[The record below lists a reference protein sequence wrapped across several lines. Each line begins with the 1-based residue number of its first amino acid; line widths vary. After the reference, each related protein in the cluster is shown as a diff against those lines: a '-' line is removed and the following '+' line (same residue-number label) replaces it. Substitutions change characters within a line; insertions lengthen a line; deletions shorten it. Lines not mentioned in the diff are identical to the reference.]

1 MSAIFKT
8 LHSLD
13 AIEGIQHG
21 FFTRQG
27 GVSSGIYT
35 SLNCAKSSQDDVQN
49 VMENRHR
56 AMAALGLENARLY
69 GLHQIH
75 STIVHQITAE
85 TGSDYPDGDAYVTK
99 EKGVAISVLGADC
112 TPILFADKS
121 ANVIGAAHAGWRG
134 AVSGIVKAVVDKM
147 CQSGAHKDD
156 IIAAIGPTIHQDSY
170 EVQEDFIRELNNLS
184 AIPSAPFLKEQNGRT
199 FFDLPGYLLQQC
211 KLSGIQAESL
221 GLDTYKREEFF
232 SFRRN
237 THAGIKDYGRQI
249 SLICR
254 V

>member
-1 MSAIFKT
+1 MSDIFKT
-8 LHSLD
+8 SQSLT

-21 FFTRQG
+21 FFTNQG

-35 SLNCAKSSQDDVQN
+35 SLNCGKSSQDEVQN
-49 VMENRHR
+49 VMQNRRR
-56 AMAALGLENARLY
+56 AMAALNLENARLY

-85 TGSDYPDGDAYVTK
+85 TDSDYPAGDAYVTK

-112 TPILFADKS
+112 TPILFADKNAS
-121 ANVIGAAHAGWRG
+121 VIGAAHAGWRG
-134 AVSGIVKAVVDKM
+134 AVSGIVQSVVEKM
-147 CQSGAHKDD
+147 CQLGAHKDD

-170 EVQEDFIRELNNLS
+170 EVQADFIKELNNLS
-184 AIPSAPFLKEQNGRT
+184 AIPSSPFLKEKNSRF
-199 FFDLPGYLLQQC
+199 FFDLPGYLLEQC

-221 GLDTYKREEFF
+221 RLDTYKREDFF

-249 SLICR
+249 SLICLL
-254 V
+254 